1 MRRGEVEEKDRQGEV
16 KESQWRGKGEAKERQ
31 GRGAREVNERHRRG
45 KG

>member
-1 MRRGEVEEKDRQGEV
+1 MRGEVEAKDRQGEA

-31 GRGAREVNERHRRG
+31 GRGAREVNERQRRG